1 MASAVFKGIPV
12 VLYEHVQ
19 TGVDAFNRAILE
31 DVATTIENV
40 LVTPASSTDVIDTA
54 NLSEDKIVYNLC
66 IPKGDKHNWRN
77 AKVEFF
83 GQIWKTVGDAY
94 EYIEALTP
102 LDWNR
107 KVMVERYE

>member
-1 MASAVFKGIPV
+1 MASVIKGIPV

-19 TGVDAFNRAILE
+19 TGVDAFNRPILE

-40 LVTPASSTDVIDTA
+40 LVTPASSTDIVDTT

-66 IPKGDKHNWRN
+66 IPKGDSHNWRN

-83 GQIWKTVGDAY
+83 GQIWQTVGDTV
-94 EYIEALTP
+94 EYIEAMTP

-107 KVMVERYE
+107 KVTVERYE